1 MKLTQKERT
10 RIVSDL
16 LDAYKSLS
24 SIMIDMIRYAN
35 DRDYE
40 LPILEE
46 GIEVLERNLKT
57 VKKAVYGK

>member
-1 MKLTQKERT
+1 
-10 RIVSDL
+10 
-16 LDAYKSLS
+16 
-24 SIMIDMIRYAN
+24 MIDMIRYAN